1 MKYRRLDINGDYT
14 LGRNRQNFLTDVDAV
29 AQAIKTRLLLL
40 YGEWWE
46 DLTDGLPLW
55 QRMIGSVGSDEN
67 KQVLDL
73 IVKERINGTTNAN
86 SVVNFISE
94 IKDRKYTFTCLV
106 VTDYGN
112 LTVSV

>member
-14 LGRNRQNFLTDVDAV
+14 LGRNLQNFLMDIDAV

-73 IVKERINGTTNAN
+73 IVKERINGTTNVN

-112 LTVSV
+112 LTVSI

>member
-1 MKYRRLDINGDYT
+1 
-14 LGRNRQNFLTDVDAV
+14 
-29 AQAIKTRLLLL
+29 L

-73 IVKERINGTTNAN
+73 IVKERINGTTNVN

-106 VTDYGN
+106 ITDYGN
-112 LTVSV
+112 LTVSI